1 MCGILGSVNLTFDH
15 TILDLISHRGPD
27 FAHIEQYDV
36 ADNTIH
42 FGHRRLAILDLTEA
56 GNQPMSTEDNRF
68 SIIFNGEIFNHQ
80 ELRTNLTDI
89 EFRGHS
95 DTETILYYLAKNGIE
110 GVRDFN
116 GQFAFAFLDKEA
128 KKLFLARDPFGVKP
142 LYFYQEDREMVFSS
156 EIRPINALIRATL
169 NKAALAQSLK
179 LRYNP
184 AENTLYNE
192 IKKLMPGHYIECNLS
207 DFKIILKPFIK
218 PRLIKK
224 ELSLQ
229 QAVNQYGDL
238 FEKAVKRQLMA
249 DVGIG
254 VLLSGGIDSALVTYF
269 AVKNSKDKIKSF
281 TIGFEDDDDAN
292 ELEEARISSNILGT
306 HHYEV
311 VIGQK
316 DFGAMLEEV
325 VRTVEEPLG
334 TTSSIPMYFLN
345 KEVAKHVK
353 VVLTGQGADEP
364 LGGYARY
371 KGELY
376 RKIFPPFLSR
386 LLKPVAPLIKNE
398 KIRRFLMASGE
409 RDIVRRFEKTYMLF
423 DDDSIQRLTGLVD
436 RDSYTSIDYF
446 YRLVNGDSITPL
458 EAMMSIDKHMN
469 LADDLLLYTDKVSMH
484 FGVETRVPVL
494 DFELIEYIESLPMKF
509 RIHQGEGKYIHKE
522 FAKLVL
528 PEKIVNRKKKGFKS
542 PTGKWFEQDLGE
554 MIQKVLKDNSNIF
567 NQLFDSNEVNEI
579 LYLHKRGYN
588 QEKQLFLILSLYFW
602 FKNATL

>member
-27 FAHIEQYDV
+27 FAHIEQYGV
-36 ADNTIH
+36 ADTTIH
-42 FGHRRLAILDLTEA
+42 FGHRRLAILDLTET
-56 GNQPMSTEDNRF
+56 GNQPMTTEEGRF

-80 ELRTNLTDI
+80 ELRATLPEI

-95 DTETILYYLAKNGIE
+95 DTETILYYLAKKGIE
-110 GVRDFN
+110 GIRDFN
-116 GQFAFAFLDKEA
+116 GNFAFAFLDKEA
-128 KKLFLARDPFGVKP
+128 GKLYLARDPFGVKP
-142 LYFYQEDREMVFSS
+142 LYYYQADGQMVFSS
-156 EIRPINALIRATL
+156 EIRPINALIPVTL
-169 NKAALAQSLK
+169 NKSALAQSLK

-192 IKKLMPGHYIECNLS
+192 IRKFLPGHYMECNLS
-207 DFKIILKPFIK
+207 DFEIHLKPFIK

-224 ELSLQ
+224 ELNLQ

-238 FEKAVKRQLMA
+238 FEKAVQRQLMA
-249 DVGIG
+249 DVDIG

-269 AVKNSKDKIKSF
+269 AVKNSEDKIKSF

-292 ELEEARISSNILGT
+292 ELVEARISSDILGT
-306 HHYEV
+306 DHHEV
-311 VIGQK
+311 VISQK

-325 VRTVEEPLG
+325 VRIVEEPLG

-345 KEVAKHVK
+345 QEVAKHVK

-376 RKIFPPFLSR
+376 RNIFPPFLSR
-386 LLKPVAPLIKNE
+386 LLKPIAPLVKIE
-398 KIRRFLMASGE
+398 KIRRFLLSSGE

-423 DDDSIQRLTGLVD
+423 DDDSIRRLTGLED
-436 RDSYTSIDYF
+436 KDSYNSIDYF
-446 YRLVNGDSITPL
+446 YHLVKGGSMSPL

-484 FGVETRVPVL
+484 FGVETRVPIL
-494 DFELIEYIESLPMKF
+494 DFELIEYIESLPMRF

-542 PTGKWFEQDLGE
+542 PTGKWFEQDLGR
-554 MIQKVLKDNSNIF
+554 MIQNMLKDNSNMF
-567 NQLFDSNEVNEI
+567 NQFFDSNEVNKI
-579 LYLHKRGYN
+579 LHLHKRGYN